1 MTNPLVPPLHDDPSG
16 LIPTERDACAI
27 IGYFNKAGRPT
38 HGNVQ
43 RTIEALVK
51 MGHRAGEIGGEG
63 DGCGVLTDIPRLLWR
78 ETLAGAGHPADLAES
93 AGFAL
98 GHLLIPKETL
108 DADPALMERI
118 LDRFRSA
125 GAEVLVERPGPVR
138 SEVLS
143 YMALSAEPFF
153 WQVALHFPQPAKVEE
168 RLYDLQLGIEL
179 DFPVHVA
186 SLSTYVVAYKV
197 HGAPEILNR
206 YYPELKRRSFFSSAT
221 IGHSRFSTNTLPTV
235 LRAQPFSLLGHNG
248 EINTIARLREEARM
262 LGIPLPPGGSDSQDL
277 NRTLEGLIRRF
288 GLTLFGAME
297 MVFPPIVSE
306 TEKMPAELAAM
317 YDFFRRFLT
326 ASAQGPAAIIARHRD
341 TCILSVDAMGLRPLW
356 FGETEK
362 EYFASSEVGV
372 VPQEEILADPK
383 PLAPG
388 EKIGLRLISGR
399 KAQVLDHA
407 AVQRENLTR
416 FSRRLA
422 LPAQRQSIL
431 TAPPPP
437 SVPPREAGDFGRSAG
452 LQSDN
457 LLAALAWKGSDVRNL
472 KDAARTGADP
482 IASLGYDGPLAAL
495 ALGRQNLADYF
506 KEQVAVVT
514 NPAIDRERETEHF
527 STRVTLG
534 RRPSLRGPARR
545 GVQLEVPLLTGGRRL
560 GNDPADGEAAAAFGT
575 CTLEAL
581 LAAFE
586 EEGVTGVRT
595 LSCTLR
601 RGETIPTALER
612 LCREAVAAAGRG
624 AALLLLDDSRVFA
637 PGHDFLDP
645 YLAVA
650 ALHRAL
656 KTAKDSRGES
666 RRRRVSL
673 VVRSGAL
680 RNLHDL
686 IFALGMGADA
696 LCPYLMWELA
706 GEEADGLN
714 HLFAVLAQG
723 LEKVISTMGTHEIGG
738 YGKYFA
744 SIGLAPEVVELFETP
759 NFCGS
764 GSGGLTFV
772 HLEADHRERRAVARR
787 KERQPVPA
795 HFRLYPRIWKMVGA
809 VAKMEESY
817 AGLSR
822 LIRQFEVEHPLAL
835 RHLLDFRFPEELAVD
850 PEEVDTSIGNHSLPI
865 LFSAMSF
872 GSQGETPF
880 RIYAEAAKKLNII
893 CMNGEGGEIAD
904 MLGKYRANRGQQI
917 ASGRFGVHMDLLNSA
932 DFLEIKVGQGAKPGE
947 GGHLPGFK
955 VTAKIAAARNAVPG
969 VGLISPSNN
978 HDIYS
983 IEDLAQIIEEL
994 RTANPH
1000 ARISVKVPAVAGIG
1014 TIALGIT
1021 KADAD
1026 IITISGYD
1034 GGTGAARKHAI
1045 KFVGLPAE
1053 IGVREA
1059 HRALTG
1065 AGLRHKVE
1073 LWADGGARTGR
1084 DVVKLMLLG
1093 ANRVGFGTMAM
1104 VVVGCTAC
1112 RGCHLDTCH
1121 VGIATQIETTEEAQQ
1136 RGLKRFVPRVLE
1148 NGIIY
1153 ETTFFRALGQE
1164 IRALTARLGFGK
1176 TQDLVGRAD
1185 LLEQSRGIESLDLND
1200 LLAPVEGDGPRA
1212 TESKV
1217 RIIRKPLNYLT
1228 SLISHLVTD
1237 AFDGGDDRVRYDDF
1251 SATSSDRAIGTTLA
1265 GAMTRGLAE
1274 GRYGEEKRVLL
1285 HFKRDSIPGNGLGAF
1300 NIPPINIRVEGGAQ
1314 DGVGKGAGGGKI
1326 VILKGEN
1333 RNGLRVGGTVG
1344 KGLAYG
1350 AQGGTFLIQG
1360 DADSRACIRLSG
1372 ADVVLGGRIRRPLA
1386 DDQGHLAAGANLK
1399 GFAFE
1404 YMTAGRVVV
1413 LGDPGPWICSGM
1425 TGGTVY
1431 CHLDLEMGLTR
1442 EALRRRLARGA
1453 EVEIRD
1459 MEEDDIDAV
1468 NELLLQYHRELLHS
1482 HQIEEADW
1490 VEQVL
1495 AVCRTRFVKIVPE
1508 RTAVR
1513 PPVATE

>member
-206 YYPELKRRSFFSSAT
+206 YYPELKRREFLSGVT
-221 IGHSRFSTNTLPTV
+221 IGHSRYSTNTLPTV

-262 LGIPLPPGGSDSQDL
+262 LGIDLPYGGSDSQDL
-277 NRTLEGLIRRF
+277 NRTLEGLICRYGF
-288 GLTLFGAME
+288 TLFEAME
-297 MVFPPIVSE
+297 LVFPPVFSVVE
-306 TEKMPAELAAM
+306 RMAPDFHAM
-317 YDFFRRFLT
+317 YGWFRRFLT
-326 ASAQGPAAIIARHRD
+326 ASAQGPAAIIARHND
-341 TCILSVDAMGLRPLW
+341 HCIFSVDAMGLRPLW
-356 FGETEK
+356 VGETDK
-362 EYFASSEVGV
+362 EIFASSELGV
-372 VPQEEILADPK
+372 VPHEEILSDPK

-388 EKIGLRLISGR
+388 EKLGIKLAVDRQPEVLAHHELRSEVLAVFR
-399 KAQVLDHA
+399 KRTDLAAQAKSLVKAGDLQCEGE
-407 AVQRENLTR
+407 VGKWQSSTRLLTENLM
-416 FSRRLA
+416 
-422 LPAQRQSIL
+422 
-431 TAPPPP
+431 
-437 SVPPREAGDFGRSAG
+437 SAF
-452 LQSDN
+452 
-457 LLAALAWKGSDVRNL
+457 AWKSTDVQNL
-472 KDAARTGADP
+472 REMASSGQDP
-482 IASLGYDGPLAAL
+482 IASLGYDGPLAPL
-495 ALGRQNLADYF
+495 SLSRQNLADYF

-514 NPAIDRERETEHF
+514 NPAIDREREAEHF
-527 STRVTLG
+527 STRVFIG
-534 RRPSLRGPARR
+534 PRPNLRGALQPA
-545 GVQLEVPLLTGGRRL
+545 VELALPLLLGGTRH
-560 GNDPADGEAAAAFGT
+560 AGEDYSAIAQRFGT
-575 CTLEAL
+575 CTLESL
-581 LAAFE
+581 LAR
-586 EEGVTGVRT
+586 TGVGRSRS
-595 LSCTLR
+595 LSCTMKRGEALSEALARLTHEAVTAVR
-601 RGETIPTALER
+601 RGVR
-612 LCREAVAAAGRG
+612 
-624 AALLLLDDSRVFA
+624 LLLLDDSAAFTPTQA
-637 PGHDFLDP
+637 FLDP
-645 YLAVA
+645 ALVVAV
-650 ALHRAL
+650 LHKTL
-656 KTAKDSRGES
+656 KETTTSNGES
-666 RRRRVSL
+666 LRRRVAI

-686 IFALGMGADA
+686 IFVYGMGADA
-696 LCPYLMWELA
+696 LCPYLMWEQAAEKGVENLL
-706 GEEADGLN
+706 G
-714 HLFAVLAQG
+714 VLARG

-744 SIGLAPEVVELFETP
+744 SIGLSSHLAAIFETP

-764 GSGGLTFV
+764 ATGGLTLEL
-772 HLEADHRERRAVARR
+772 LEAENKGRSSVALSRD
-787 KERQPVPA
+787 KQPVPVQ
-795 HFRLYPRIWKMVGA
+795 FRLYPRIWKMVGQ

-817 AGLSR
+817 ADLSR
-822 LIRQFEVEHPLAL
+822 LIQQLEAEHPTAI
-835 RHLLDFRFPEELAVD
+835 RHLVDLRYQEELSVD
-850 PEEVDTSIGNHSLPI
+850 PEEVDTTVGRHDLPI

-880 RIYAEAAKKLNII
+880 RIYAEAARRLNII

-904 MLGKYRANRGQQI
+904 MLGQYRHNRGQQI
-917 ASGRFGVHMDLLNSA
+917 ASGRFGVTMAYLNSA
-932 DFLEIKVGQGAKPGE
+932 DILEIKVGQGAKPGE

-955 VTAKIAAARNAVPG
+955 VTAKIAAARHATPG
-969 VGLISPSNN
+969 VSLISPSNN
-978 HDIYS
+978 HDLYS

-994 RTANPH
+994 RTANPS
-1000 ARISVKVPAVAGIG
+1000 ARISVKVPAVAGIA
-1014 TIALGIT
+1014 TIALGIA
-1021 KADAD
+1021 KAGAD
-1026 IITISGYD
+1026 IITVSGYD

-1059 HRALTG
+1059 HRALVE
-1065 AGLRHKVE
+1065 AGMRDQVE

-1084 DVVKLMLLG
+1084 DVIKLMLLG

-1104 VVVGCTAC
+1104 VIIGCTTC
-1112 RGCHLDTCH
+1112 RGCHLGTCH
-1121 VGIATQIETTEEAQQ
+1121 VGIATQIETAEEAQA

-1153 ETTFFRALGQE
+1153 ETTFFRGMARE
-1164 IRALTARLGFGK
+1164 IKILTAKLGYRR
-1176 TQDLVGRAD
+1176 TQDLVGHAE
-1185 LLEQSRGIESLDLND
+1185 LLVQSRGLDRLDLGD
-1200 LLAPVEGDGPRA
+1200 LLTPPASAPLPVADNE
-1212 TESKV
+1212 V

-1228 SLISHLVTD
+1228 SLISGLVAK
-1237 AFDGGDDRVRYDDF
+1237 AFASGEERVRYDDDN
-1251 SATSSDRAIGTTLA
+1251 ATSSDRAIGTHLA
-1265 GAMTRGLAE
+1265 GTMVRGWQAGLFTPECEA
-1274 GRYGEEKRVLL
+1274 LL
-1285 HFKRDSIPGNGLGAF
+1285 HFHHDSIPGNGLGAF
-1300 NIPPINIRVEGGAQ
+1300 TIPRIAIRVEGGAQ
-1314 DGVGKGAGGGKI
+1314 DGVGKSTQGGKI

-1333 RNGLRVGGTVG
+1333 RNGVRVGGSVG

-1350 AQGGTFLIQG
+1350 AQGGTFIIQG

-1372 ADVVLGGRIRRPLA
+1372 ADVVLGGRIRTRLDDSLA
-1386 DDQGHLAAGANLK
+1386 NLAGRANLK
-1399 GFAFE
+1399 GFACE
-1404 YMTAGRVVV
+1404 YMTAGRVVI
-1413 LGDPGPWICSGM
+1413 LGDPGPWFCSGM

-1431 CHLDLEMGLTR
+1431 CHLDTTMGFDR
-1442 EALRRRLARGA
+1442 EALRRRLAKGA
-1453 EVEIRD
+1453 GVEIRD
-1459 MEEDDIDAV
+1459 LEEEDTAII
-1468 NELLLQYHRELLHS
+1468 EFMLSKYHRELIHS
-1482 HQIEEADW
+1482 HQEEEADW
-1490 VEQVL
+1490 L
-1495 AVCRTRFVKIVPE
+1495 ATVIAACRSRFVKVVPE
-1508 RTAVR
+1508 KMVVTPRS
-1513 PPVATE
+1513 TE